1 MQNYLHLHIT
11 SFFNQKLPFT
21 ITRHACTFECMAF
34 LGWEKAAVHKNR
46 DKKQR
51 HLGGGSVCIA
61 LCRGSPDR
69 QGAPSCSP
77 PLWGKVL
84 WKHFPL
90 GLGLTGSWKPKCLGM
105 GDGRGVFLGQQI
117 LWGLEKPENYSCA
130 EATSASEGLTTWS
143 LPSSLELC
151 FQKLPGEKEITQEVS
166 LGDNRAL
173 FADFVLKQHFGWTP
187 HLKQPFSFHF
197 ISFYLFL
204 LFYFLLFYSVLFY
217 FILFYCKLTWKW
229 LSMSLASSW

>member
-51 HLGGGSVCIA
+51 HLGGGSVCLA

-84 WKHFPL
+84 WKYFPL

-187 HLKQPFSFHF
+187 HLKRPFSFHF

-217 FILFYCKLTWKW
+217 FILFYCKLTWK
-229 LSMSLASSW
+229 